1 MAVGVFVGTGLP
13 RESPAGVAVGVT
25 VGVAVGVTVGVAV
38 GVTVGAAV
46 GVTVGAAVGVT
57 VGVAVGAVTAA
68 STLTIPYGLEMLEC
82 LPSLSKR

>member
-1 MAVGVFVGTGLP
+1 MSSDAGVGVAVGVFVETGLP

-46 GVTVGAAVGVT
+46 GF
-57 VGVAVGAVTAA
+57 
-68 STLTIPYGLEMLEC
+68 YGHEEL
-82 LPSLSKR
+82 

>member
-25 VGVAVGVTVGVAV
+25 IGAAV

-57 VGVAVGAVTAA
+57 VGAAVGVVTAA

>member
-13 RESPAGVAVGVT
+13 RESPAGVV
-25 VGVAVGVTVGVAV
+25 
-38 GVTVGAAV
+38 V

>member
-38 GVTVGAAV
+38 GVTVGVAV
-46 GVTVGAAVGVT
+46 GV
-57 VGVAVGAVTAA
+57 VTAA
-68 STLTIPYGLEMLEC
+68 STFTSAYGLEMLEC